1 LPKVAQATKKKA
13 LLELVTGNHIEINY
27 DLDGKIAFKSTH
39 KEVILI
45 TFSLEEERETSKLFH
60 VNIQLKKIKVDC
72 IFLS

>member
-1 LPKVAQATKKKA
+1 
-13 LLELVTGNHIEINY
+13 VTGNHIEINY

-45 TFSLEEERETSKLFH
+45 TFSLEEEREMSKLFH
-60 VNIQLKKIKVDC
+60 LNIQLKKIKADC